1 MLLRMKEDPMMKTLN
16 YRNFLKKVRLIK
28 VELFDGR
35 VFFAEM
41 IDRNCMGYE
50 FKLIDKTPPE
60 YIIINEDA
68 IKSLEDLGFV

>member
-1 MLLRMKEDPMMKTLN
+1 MMKTQYYQNYLN
-16 YRNFLKKVRLIK
+16 RKVHLIK

-35 VFFAEM
+35 VFIGEI

-50 FKLIDKTPPE
+50 FKLINKTPPE
-60 YIIINEDA
+60 YIIINEEA